1 MKKIDVIAALCVCS
15 VAVFISCSS
24 TKVDTVSPDQYGT
37 EVTPVSPSSSPA
49 GTGSDVAGKPQITV
63 PQKGNAFTR
72 FFTGSQKDIE
82 MDKTK
87 ISQLTVV
94 NTLKQE
100 DADIIYNIKSEKS
113 GFSAWYQTS
122 WYHVLFDTATR
133 RGLAAASQQYLSDF
147 EQKKLNRKD
156 KKSYKV
162 YGDYPVTLRWGTIPG
177 MESGYADTNVQFGY
191 EFNKRSP
198 YFTMTVWQVAN
209 EAYKDN
215 SSEVPTSSTLHFYMT
230 KAQTVQMAE
239 MLSDKKI
246 MEALKPYMQNAEENK
261 NPQTDAY

>member
-15 VAVFISCSS
+15 AAVFISCST

-37 EVTPVSPSSSPA
+37 AEATPINPSSAPA
-49 GTGSDVAGKPQITV
+49 GKDAAEKPQITV
-63 PQKGNAFTR
+63 PQTGNAFTR

-87 ISQLTVV
+87 IFQLTVV

-100 DADIIYNIKSEKS
+100 DADVIYNVKSEKS
-113 GFSAWYQTS
+113 GFSAWYQTN
-122 WYHVLFDTATR
+122 WYHLLFDTATR

-147 EQKKLNRKD
+147 EQKKLDRKD

-162 YGDYPVTLRWGTIPG
+162 YGEYPVTLRWGTIPG

-191 EFNKRSP
+191 EFNKNSP

-215 SSEVPTSSTLHFYMT
+215 SSDVPTSSTLHFYMT
-230 KAQTVQMAE
+230 KAQAVQMTE
-239 MLSDKKI
+239 MLSDEKI
-246 MEALKPYMQNAEENK
+246 MEALKPYMQNAEEDK